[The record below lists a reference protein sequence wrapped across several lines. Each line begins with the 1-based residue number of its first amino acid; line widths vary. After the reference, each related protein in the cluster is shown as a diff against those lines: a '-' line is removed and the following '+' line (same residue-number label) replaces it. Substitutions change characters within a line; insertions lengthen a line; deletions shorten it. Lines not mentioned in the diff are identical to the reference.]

1 MNGREKTAIQAASPP
16 CMARHRRTHFRLRRS
31 SVEAH
36 WPPLTPEHGFPSLNH
51 KAPGAPPQLRAQC
64 LFSFL
69 SPKAAQRAGPDMIQ
83 KSRGPTRSPCK
94 KDRTKQ
100 LKVFLRWHGPHQ
112 VLRVEAALPLSQKGS
127 PDFVTHHKHLRE
139 FCQGLVFIRKKG
151 YDSTCYGEPLWLRG
165 NNRFRPDEPDVGNA
179 NVGRMQHSCTKRVRL
194 FRRARFLFCLFWR
207 FCL

>member
-1 MNGREKTAIQAASPP
+1 
-16 CMARHRRTHFRLRRS
+16 
-31 SVEAH
+31 
-36 WPPLTPEHGFPSLNH
+36 
-51 KAPGAPPQLRAQC
+51 
-64 LFSFL
+64 
-69 SPKAAQRAGPDMIQ
+69 MIQ

-94 KDRTKQ
+94 KDRTKR

-151 YDSTCYGEPLWLRG
+151 YDSTLWEPLWLRG

-179 NVGRMQHSCTKRVRL
+179 NVGENATFVYKTGCAF
-194 FRRARFLFCLFWR
+194 FRRALFFVLPFLEVLFMKVLPQQLR
-207 FCL
+207 LYAVTDRTG

>member
-1 MNGREKTAIQAASPP
+1 
-16 CMARHRRTHFRLRRS
+16 
-31 SVEAH
+31 
-36 WPPLTPEHGFPSLNH
+36 
-51 KAPGAPPQLRAQC
+51 
-64 LFSFL
+64 
-69 SPKAAQRAGPDMIQ
+69 MIQ

-139 FCQGLVFIRKKG
+139 FCQGLVFIRKKR
-151 YDSTCYGEPLWLRG
+151 YDSTRYGEPLWLRG

-179 NVGRMQHSCTKRVRL
+179 NVGRMQHSCTKRGAPFSGAPVFCFAFFGGFVYESSAAAAAPVRCDRPHL
-194 FRRARFLFCLFWR
+194 AERPPPCRCSGPGH
-207 FCL
+207 

>member
-1 MNGREKTAIQAASPP
+1 
-16 CMARHRRTHFRLRRS
+16 
-31 SVEAH
+31 
-36 WPPLTPEHGFPSLNH
+36 
-51 KAPGAPPQLRAQC
+51 
-64 LFSFL
+64 
-69 SPKAAQRAGPDMIQ
+69 MIQ

-151 YDSTCYGEPLWLRG
+151 YDSICYGEPLWLRG

-179 NVGRMQHSCTKRVRL
+179 NVGNIRDDMKNNRYIYPNVSANIPCLTCTCAVQVFYFTCAHISFTKWIIHMVLLYPLSFRKRNSL
-194 FRRARFLFCLFWR
+194 LQIPILDF
-207 FCL
+207 

>member
-1 MNGREKTAIQAASPP
+1 
-16 CMARHRRTHFRLRRS
+16 
-31 SVEAH
+31 
-36 WPPLTPEHGFPSLNH
+36 
-51 KAPGAPPQLRAQC
+51 
-64 LFSFL
+64 
-69 SPKAAQRAGPDMIQ
+69 MIQ

-112 VLRVEAALPLSQKGS
+112 VLRVEAVLPLSQKGS

-179 NVGRMQHSCTKRVRL
+179 NVGTQHKLFVRSL
-194 FRRARFLFCLFWR
+194 FRTEEIGLERRRGVPKGTPPFCMGADRPLDR
-207 FCL
+207 RNTNENDTAAVRGRPSHLGAVP